1 MSLMVT
7 DLLIL
12 YSPMLRIVI
21 VAVPNDL
28 LPVPEQ
34 IILRSLS
41 HGIQRVS
48 WAENQGMIL
57 LVVILNFR
65 VLVPQ

>member
-1 MSLMVT
+1 MVT

-34 IILRSLS
+34 IICVLCLMEFRES
-41 HGIQRVS
+41 HGLRIR
-48 WAENQGMIL
+48 G
-57 LVVILNFR
+57 
-65 VLVPQ
+65 